1 MSRASLDSKQYP
13 QFVTDD
19 KGKSSTVTLDTSAY
33 IKLLVK
39 ANITDKTFWPSEMEE
54 GADALLRI
62 RQIESNC
69 ITKYGEFDW
78 ERLSEEVQDEYDS
91 LCILLDELQDMEEL
105 LQVKLDFSLAR
116 KSKQQD

>member
-1 MSRASLDSKQYP
+1 MQNQRNKGMSRASLDSKQFSFRRVTEEQNP

-39 ANITDKTFWPSEMEE
+39 ANITDRTFWPSEMEE

-62 RQIESNC
+62 RQIESDC
-69 ITKYGEFDW
+69 IAKYGEFD
-78 ERLSEEVQDEYDS
+78 
-91 LCILLDELQDMEEL
+91 
-105 LQVKLDFSLAR
+105 DF
-116 KSKQQD
+116 

>member
-91 LCILLDELQDMEEL
+91 LCVLLDELQDTEEPITL
-105 LQVKLDFSLAR
+105 EEYKTKRVNYK
-116 KSKQQD
+116 